1 MSSGEQQPL
10 TTPRD
15 DRAAARDGRRNHLE
29 IPTHGLGRA
38 DLIRSRSPSP
48 AAANPGAFRFPPAVP
63 QQPEDDQFVD
73 APTPPNDN
81 MGTPQLSVDDI
92 IKIAT
97 ASAKA
102 AAQEMAA
109 TLRVPAPDADA
120 AVVAAATTSTSANNH
135 IKKVELPSFDKKN
148 IHTWIRRVEAA
159 FGRAGVTTAKDKF
172 FFIESKLDVNV
183 SPRINEFLCGDST
196 DQTWDNF
203 LSHLQEEYGKTKEQ
217 QASQFLRGIP
227 RDNLRPTQHLAKIK
241 DAIKDIEL
249 DDLIKEMVLKD
260 LPTSVR
266 QSLAERTNLS
276 SEEAAKAADHH
287 FDKDGRLK
295 HETESSK
302 INSVTTSKVNNANDC
317 PGLVDTED
325 ESDSVNAI
333 GGQRFKGK
341 ASRGGFRK
349 STPQKPFTPA
359 FSDNSRNQTPGNFN
373 RNNTERKTPQQF
385 CRFHAQFGHRAK
397 NCEPGCQ
404 FKKQQ
409 GIAPAG
415 NGSAGRRT

>member
-1 MSSGEQQPL
+1 MPPPEQP
-10 TTPRD
+10 TPRD
-15 DRAAARDGRRNHLE
+15 QRAAARDERLQHLQIPQFGRGEL
-29 IPTHGLGRA
+29 A
-38 DLIRSRSPSP
+38 RSRSPSP
-48 AAANPGAFRFPPAVP
+48 AAPGATFEFPPAATASSSTATVDT
-63 QQPEDDQFVD
+63 ENEQFQD
-73 APTPPNDN
+73 AHPTGN

-109 TLRVPAPDADA
+109 SIRAPDPDA
-120 AVVAAATTSTSANNH
+120 NVGAAAAAATTTSTNNH

-159 FGRAGVTTAKDKF
+159 FGRAGVTTAQDKF
-172 FFIESKLDVNV
+172 FFIEAKLEVNL
-183 SPRINEFLCGDST
+183 SPRINEFLCGPST
-196 DQTWDNF
+196 DETWDEF

-217 QASQFLRGIP
+217 QAAQFLKGIP
-227 RDNLRPTQHLAKIK
+227 RDGLRPSQHLAKIK

-260 LPTSVR
+260 LPPSIR
-266 QSLAERTNLS
+266 QSLAERTTLS
-276 SEEAAKAADHH
+276 AADAAKAADHH

-295 HETESSK
+295 HEVEG
-302 INSVTTSKVNNANDC
+302 SKVNQINHVNDC
-317 PGLVDTED
+317 PGLADTED

-333 GGQRFKGK
+333 GRNKFKGK
-341 ASRGGFRK
+341 FNRNNQRK
-349 STPQKPFTPA
+349 FTPQQKPFTPA
-359 FSDNSRNQTPGNFN
+359 FSDKPRAPTPNYN
-373 RNNTERKTPQQF
+373 RNNAERKPLSQSQF
-385 CRFHAQFGHRAK
+385 CRFHAQFGERAK

-409 GIAPAG
+409 DKAPAG
-415 NGSAGRRT
+415 NGAAGRRM